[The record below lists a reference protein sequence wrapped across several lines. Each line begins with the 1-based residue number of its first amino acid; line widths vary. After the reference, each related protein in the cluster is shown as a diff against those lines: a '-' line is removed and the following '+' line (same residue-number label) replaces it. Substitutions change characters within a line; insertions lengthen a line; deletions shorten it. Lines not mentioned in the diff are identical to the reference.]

1 MGGGRGK
8 RRGRWRMEEKMEREL
23 KFAVSARVVAKS
35 PIKNGWGD
43 RGLTKKSCV
52 NQIQIRL
59 SL

>member
-35 PIKNGWGD
+35 PIKNGWGGGKGVD
-43 RGLTKKSCV
+43 
-52 NQIQIRL
+52 
-59 SL
+59 